1 MKYDVYAK
9 NTPLILGV
17 LTDKG
22 VPYNDTSEA
31 FKCLISQIARGMQ
44 DESKI
49 TIVRREMMKDSW
61 GKSLGFL
68 NPHWRVRARL
78 SDLMGYRIHKTPKQV
93 EEITRIVKGLYT
105 KQKFSV
111 AKIVNETKLTK
122 PQVRHILG
130 FDRSVT

>member
-9 NTPLILGV
+9 NKPLVLGT
-17 LTDKG
+17 LRENG
-22 VPYNDTSEA
+22 QPYKDTSES
-31 FKCLISQIARGMQ
+31 FKYLINQIARGVQ

-49 TIVRREMMKDSW
+49 TIVRREMMKDNW

-68 NPHWRVRARL
+68 NPHWRARARL

-93 EEITRIVKGLYT
+93 QEITRIVKGLSE
-105 KQKFSV
+105 KRNFSIT
-111 AKIVNETKLTK
+111 KIVNETQLTK

-130 FDRSVT
+130 FDWTEA